1 MKVAQVFAAVL
12 LFALSFVYA
21 SCASSSSSTGY
32 EDQLD
37 GLASYYAE
45 DFHGRKTSNG
55 EVYDMHAMTA
65 AHRSLPFNT
74 TVRVMNLDNNRTVDV
89 RINDRGPFIDNRVI
103 DLSFGAAM
111 EIGLVTK
118 GVAPVRIE
126 ILELGPP
133 STR

>member
-1 MKVAQVFAAVL
+1 MKFAQTFVAAS
-12 LFALSFVYA
+12 LFLLSFVYA
-21 SCASSSSSTGY
+21 SCASSSSTTGY

-74 TVRVMNLDNNRTVDV
+74 TVRVTNLDNSRSVDV
-89 RINDRGPFIDNRVI
+89 RINDRGPFVDNRVI

-111 EIGLVTK
+111 EIGLVAK
-118 GVAPVRIE
+118 GIAPVRIE
-126 ILELGPP
+126 ILELG
-133 STR
+133 STSSR